1 MKKAKVF
8 SSIVLVCALFMAI
21 SPFALARASSQI
33 DIYSMDAT
41 ATGNGKIA
49 IMFSVS
55 GAGFMNRLG
64 AESIYIYESGA
75 SGWEVADSFDV
86 DDPGMTATNTIKYGN
101 TKYFYGK
108 AGTEYKIVVTIF
120 AEDKNGDS
128 DFRSKTFYVTAR

>member
-8 SSIVLVCALFMAI
+8 SSIVLVCALFMVML
-21 SPFALARASSQI
+21 PFASARASSQI
-33 DIYSMDAT
+33 DIYSMDVT

-49 IMFSVS
+49 IMFSVT
-55 GAGFMNRLG
+55 GAGFMDQIG
-64 AESIYIYESGA
+64 AKSIYIYESGV
-75 SGWEVADSFDV
+75 SGWKRVDSFV
-86 DDPGMTATNTIKYGN
+86 ADDPGMTASNATQYGN

-128 DFRSKTFYVTAR
+128 DSRSKTFYVTAR

>member
-8 SSIVLVCALFMAI
+8 SSIVLVCALFMVM

-33 DIYSMDAT
+33 DIYSMDVT

-49 IMFSVS
+49 IMFSVT
-55 GAGFMNRLG
+55 GAGLMNRLG
-64 AESIYIYESGA
+64 AESIDIYESGA
-75 SGWEVADSFDV
+75 SGWEPADSFDA
-86 DDPGMTATNTIKYGN
+86 DDLGMTASNAFKYGN

-108 AGTEYKIVVTIF
+108 AGKEYKIVVTIF

-128 DFRSKTFYVTAR
+128 DSRSKTFYVTAR